1 MKQLEEQEFRKF
13 SDYLSESRIDADTF
27 PGMEYDKRLSI
38 VTDYLGLDP
47 KTVPGIKQ
55 AAEFLN
61 QYDHRQMIRIALK
74 SAVPA
79 IMVRNNSTSLG
90 SRVAKSLEDKAE
102 KK

>member
-1 MKQLEEQEFRKF
+1 
-13 SDYLSESRIDADTF
+13 
-27 PGMEYDKRLSI
+27 
-38 VTDYLGLDP
+38 
-47 KTVPGIKQ
+47 
-55 AAEFLN
+55 
-61 QYDHRQMIRIALK
+61 MIRIALK